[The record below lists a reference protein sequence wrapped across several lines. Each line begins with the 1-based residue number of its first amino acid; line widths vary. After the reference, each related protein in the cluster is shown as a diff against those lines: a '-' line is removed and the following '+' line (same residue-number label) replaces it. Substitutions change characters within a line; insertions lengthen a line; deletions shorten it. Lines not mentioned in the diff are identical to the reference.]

1 MNAIEQ
7 MMQAFGASS
16 AQSMAAFFGTAAAS
30 EQNAAGFAEQFTAAV
45 RGAGQASPLS
55 KTLNSDKTGAVEL
68 YALTGA
74 EGASVSP
81 ELISQLQAVQAIE
94 GVKLSD
100 APQTEAPI
108 PDGLE
113 LVKVTPQDFAALFG
127 DITGA
132 AEKTSTAPTP
142 ATNALSD
149 AQFLIIQ
156 APGAAPSAIADT
168 IHILPMAELEALI
181 TQVAPFSGNA
191 VATSNVPSATNAATV
206 ASVATTDIA
215 ASAVIPSP
223 ASAPATAAFGATSD
237 FGATA
242 VFSTAPDEALANTAL
257 PAALKLATEPLT
269 QAEQQQA
276 LKELAEKAPEAATL
290 KAAKDQAVPAE
301 AKMQKPAEADIYGVQ
316 AQQAATTAK
325 KAQVANQL
333 TGQVNTVANNQAAT
347 SAAAQAAPSNQP
359 GDQKQGKSGGDN
371 NSAARTNSQKLSAA
385 NTPSPTSQ
393 AVTAAPALT
402 PERIAGIGEGA
413 AMDTFAS
420 GLSGLRGEGSFMSTL
435 SMVGGKAPS
444 FLGGQIAKQL
454 NMQVTRAVSN
464 GTNEFTMKLNPT
476 ELGRVQVKMAF
487 SSNGTVSAQVMVERP
502 ETLELLQREVRGLE
516 RAIEAGGHKAD
527 AGNISFSLD
536 TGDGESAGKAMAEAL
551 QQDRHNALLE
561 ENAANNSEGTEEDA
575 GLNTDKT
582 DLAMLEEIL
591 SHVTPETGLDV
602 RV

>member
-1 MNAIEQ
+1 

-16 AQSMAAFFGTAAAS
+16 AQSMTAFFGTAAAS

-55 KTLNSDKTGAVEL
+55 KTLNSDKAGAVEL

-74 EGASVSP
+74 QGASVSP

-100 APQTEAPI
+100 TPQAEAPI

-132 AEKTSTAPTP
+132 TEKTSTAPTP
-142 ATNALSD
+142 TTNALSD
-149 AQFLIIQ
+149 AQFLVIQ
-156 APGAAPSAIADT
+156 APGAAPSATADT

-181 TQVAPFSGNA
+181 TQAAPFSGNA
-191 VATSNVPSATNAATV
+191 VETGNMPSPTNAATV

-215 ASAVIPSP
+215 ASAAIPNL
-223 ASAPATAAFGATSD
+223 ASAPATAD
-237 FGATA
+237 FGGTA

-276 LKELAEKAPEAATL
+276 LKELAEKAPGAVTS

-301 AKMQKPAEADIYGVQ
+301 AKMQKTAEADVYGVQ

-371 NSAARTNSQKLSAA
+371 NNAARTNSQKLSAA

-487 SSNGTVSAQVMVERP
+487 GSNGTVSAQVMVERP

-551 QQDRHNALLE
+551 QQERHNALLE